1 MDKVWYYVKG
11 GSPIGPVAFAV
22 LKEMAAMGQLAP
34 EDLVWAEGTADWV
47 PARTVPDLFGPASPY
62 APPVVTTFSYG
73 LEKVRYAGFWKRFAA
88 AIIDGIILAVA
99 AFPINVLGNSF
110 SSTPEPSEEV
120 LILAIVVGFISG
132 CMHIVINWL
141 YYACMESSQFQGTL
155 GKLALG
161 IKVTDYHGNRISFG
175 RATGRHFAKILSS
188 CILMI
193 GFLMAAFT
201 EKKQA
206 LHDMIAGC
214 LVVNR

>member
-1 MDKVWYYVKG
+1 MDKSWYYAKD
-11 GSPIGPVAFAV
+11 GSPIGPVAFPV
-22 LKEMAAMGQLAP
+22 LKQMAAIGQLAP
-34 EDLVWAEGTADWV
+34 DDLVWAEGMADWV
-47 PARTVPDLFGPASPY
+47 PARTVTDLFGPASPY

-99 AFPINVLGNSF
+99 AFPINMLGNAF
-110 SSTPEPSEEV
+110 PSTLEPSEEV
-120 LILAIVVGFISG
+120 LILAAVVSLISA
-132 CMHIVINWL
+132 CVQIVINWL
-141 YYACMESSQFQGTL
+141 YYACMESSHFQGTL

-161 IKVTDYHGNRISFG
+161 IKVTDYYGKRISFG
-175 RATGRHFAKILSS
+175 RATGRHFAKILSY
-188 CILMI
+188 CTLHI

-206 LHDMIAGC
+206 LHDMVAGC